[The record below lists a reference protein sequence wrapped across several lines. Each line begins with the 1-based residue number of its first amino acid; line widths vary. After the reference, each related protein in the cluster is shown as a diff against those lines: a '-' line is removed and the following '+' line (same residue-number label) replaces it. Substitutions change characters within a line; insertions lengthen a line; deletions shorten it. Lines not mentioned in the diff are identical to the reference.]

1 MKRHTLLLTAAVLA
15 AACSDGTGPGTE
27 PGVSL
32 SFSTRSPTAAPA
44 PGFFAS
50 VTSDTLADG
59 ANTLIISKA
68 EIVLRSIE
76 LKRSDVVDCTGMGG
90 EDGCEEFEAGP
101 VLVDLPL
108 NDSAETSV
116 SIPIPAGTYDEL
128 EFEIHKVT
136 QDQEDSTFAA
146 AYPDMVGKSIRI
158 QGTYNDTAF
167 TYETD
172 LDVEQE
178 FDLNPPLI
186 VDDTTTQT
194 NVTVRLDLNAW
205 FRDGAG
211 NLVNPQQGNK
221 GGQYESL
228 IKENIKQNIEAFEDH
243 DHDGDSTDES

>member
-32 SFSTRSPTAAPA
+32 SFSTRAPTVAPA

-50 VTSDTLADG
+50 VTSDTLVDG
-59 ANTLIISKA
+59 SNSLIITKA
-68 EIVLRSIE
+68 EIVLREIE
-76 LKRSDVVDCTGMGG
+76 LKRSDIVDCTGLEGT
-90 EDGCEEFEAGP
+90 DGCEEFEAGP

-108 NDSAETSV
+108 DNTVETPV
-116 SIPIPAGTYDEL
+116 TIPIPAGTYDEL
-128 EFEIHKVT
+128 QFVIHKVT

-146 AYPDMVGKSIRI
+146 AYPDMVGKSIHI
-158 QGTYNDTAF
+158 EGTYNGTAF

-178 FDLNPPLI
+178 FNLNPPLI

-194 NVTVRLDLNAW
+194 NVTVLLDLNAW

-211 NLVNPQQGNK
+211 NLVNPQEGNT

-243 DHDGDSTDES
+243 DHDGSSD